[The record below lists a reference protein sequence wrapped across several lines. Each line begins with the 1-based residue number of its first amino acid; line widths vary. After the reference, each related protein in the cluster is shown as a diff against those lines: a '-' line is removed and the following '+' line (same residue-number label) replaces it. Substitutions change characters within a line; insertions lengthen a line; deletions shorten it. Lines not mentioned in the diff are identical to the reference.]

1 MLRLKKECKENNA
14 ALTTKMTGTSFQA
27 LVNLTMHANWSS
39 VTLLY
44 QTNIAAAL
52 HLQVGLMLA
61 MIYQNLPTLYVQW
74 AQT

>member
-1 MLRLKKECKENNA
+1 
-14 ALTTKMTGTSFQA
+14 MTGTSFQA

-52 HLQVGLMLA
+52 HLQVGLMLK
-61 MIYQNLPTLYVQW
+61 MIDDDNVVSLSKSVHTLR
-74 AQT
+74 TLGS